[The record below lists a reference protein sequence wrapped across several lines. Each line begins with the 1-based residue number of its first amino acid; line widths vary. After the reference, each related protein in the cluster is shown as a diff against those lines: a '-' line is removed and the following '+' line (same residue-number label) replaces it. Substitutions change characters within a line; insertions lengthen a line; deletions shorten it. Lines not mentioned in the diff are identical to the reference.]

1 MDDHRLLACV
11 DSQDR
16 GRRFS
21 CSRAAAWAGAELEAV
36 VGNESLED
44 LEGMGYIDDQS
55 AGLVEAADG
64 K

>member
-1 MDDHRLLACV
+1 VYV

-16 GRRFS
+16 EQRFLCS
-21 CSRAAAWAGAELEAV
+21 CAMAWAGAELAAV

-44 LEGMGYIDDQS
+44 LEDMGYIDDLL
-55 AGLVEAADG
+55 AGLVEAADD